1 MFKLI
6 KRFFYWRFKL
16 WKKNWILEP
25 TKRLSYG
32 YYRSEV
38 LGALFSTLIIWIL
51 TGVLVYLAI
60 LRIIKKEYEIQG
72 DAMIITAS
80 LGVVFNIVMY
90 FILHTNKCFNGI
102 ELSHHGHSHS
112 GDGHGHSHSVNS
124 ENHSS
129 TVEKRNCDE
138 PEESDKNDDT
148 SNINIRAA
156 AIHVIGDFIQ
166 SLGVLIAAIIIR
178 IKVLF
183 IFFFKLIIY
192 YFLFKKFKIH
202 SLNSK

>member
-1 MFKLI
+1 
-6 KRFFYWRFKL
+6 
-16 WKKNWILEP
+16 
-25 TKRLSYG
+25 
-32 YYRSEV
+32 
-38 LGALFSTLIIWIL
+38 L

-112 GDGHGHSHSVNS
+112 GDGHGHGHGHSHAHGHSHNS
-124 ENHSS
+124 ENHNHSHGNHNHGHS
-129 TVEKRNCDE
+129 HSKKYINRTENNMPINDSFEVDNRNCYE

-178 IKVLF
+178 IKVLN
-183 IFFFKLIIY
+183 ICYFK
-192 YFLFKKFKIH
+192 
-202 SLNSK
+202 